1 MAFDNLDLAGLA
13 NIAVRTLQHE
23 IRQATTSAISSA
35 TSSPDPTLA
44 SSTDLPSMTS
54 SPAVPTSSP
63 ADNGS
68 GNNNGNGNGNGN
80 GGSGQGSSP
89 LLFFVAL
96 GFGVVFTNLW

>member
-23 IRQATTSAISSA
+23 IRQATSAISSA

-44 SSTDLPSMTS
+44 SSSDLPSLTT
-54 SPAVPTSSP
+54 PFEGPTSTAP
-63 ADNGS
+63 TDT

-80 GGSGQGSSP
+80 GSGQGSSP

>member
-1 MAFDNLDLAGLA
+1 MPFDNLDLAGLA

-44 SSTDLPSMTS
+44 SSSDVPSLTS
-54 SPAVPTSSP
+54 PISGPTSTS
-63 ADNGS
+63 ADN

-80 GGSGQGSSP
+80 GSGQGSSP

>member
-44 SSTDLPSMTS
+44 SSTD
-54 SPAVPTSSP
+54 VPTSTSPFPGPTSTP
-63 ADNGS
+63 ADTGN

-80 GGSGQGSSP
+80 GSGQGSSP

>member
-23 IRQATTSAISSA
+23 IRQATSSAISSA
-35 TSSPDPTLA
+35 TSSPDPTL
-44 SSTDLPSMTS
+44 SSTGLPSSTT
-54 SPAVPTSSP
+54 PFEPPTST
-63 ADNGS
+63 AVDNG
-68 GNNNGNGNGNGN
+68 GNTNQNAQGNGN

>member
-1 MAFDNLDLAGLA
+1 MPFDNLDLAGLA

-44 SSTDLPSMTS
+44 SSSDVLSTTS
-54 SPAVPTSSP
+54 PVSGPTSSP
-63 ADNGS
+63 ADAGN

-80 GGSGQGSSP
+80 GSGQGSSP